1 MLYTNRFYY
10 RIVLKKGVIYLD
22 QHTILNF
29 GNETK
34 NKS

>member
-1 MLYTNRFYY
+1 MLYTNRFDYT
-10 RIVLKKGVIYLD
+10 IVLKKGVIYLD
-22 QHTILNF
+22 HHLILNF

>member
-1 MLYTNRFYY
+1 MLYTNRFDYTT
-10 RIVLKKGVIYLD
+10 VLKKGVIYLN
-22 QHTILNF
+22 QYTIVNF